1 LRGSRFI
8 RTSPSSFVSN
18 CRGLRRCRLFFTLVD
33 SPVFVLVLELVL
45 VRVLV
50 LFGVVWLGGFDA

>member
-8 RTSPSSFVSN
+8 RTSPVSFVSN

-33 SPVFVLVLELVL
+33 SPVLVLVLEL
-45 VRVLV
+45 VLV